1 MALTTKK
8 KRNYV
13 NNAEFL
19 AAMIKY
25 KKAVREAED
34 SGEELPRIPNYIGVC
49 LYDIANRLA
58 FRPNFINYTYR
69 DDMVADGLENAII
82 CINNF
87 DPEKSSN
94 PFAYFTQVIWFAFIR
109 RIHKEKK
116 QTYVR
121 HKVLENAMLTDTAFE
136 RGEQSDFDS
145 SSMKEL
151 SNDYMNDFVE
161 KYEATME
168 SKKKTVKKKKG
179 LEIFYDESPN
189 TPENLD

>member
-1 MALTTKK
+1 MTLAPKKK

-13 NNAEFL
+13 NNVEFL
-19 AAMIKY
+19 EAMIQY

-34 SGEELPRIPNYIGVC
+34 SGDEAPRIPNYIGEC
-49 LYDIANRLA
+49 LYQIANRLA
-58 FRPNFINYTYR
+58 YRPNFINYTFR
-69 DDMVADGLENAII
+69 DDMVADGLENAIM

-87 DPEKSSN
+87 DAEKSKN
-94 PFAYFTQVIWFAFIR
+94 PFAYFTRVIWFAFIR

-121 HKVLENAMLTDTAFE
+121 HKVMENSILSDTLFE
-136 RGEQSDFDS
+136 RGADSDFS
-145 SSMKEL
+145 SSSIREL

-168 SKKKTVKKKKG
+168 SKKRASPKKKG
-179 LEIFYDESPN
+179 LEKFYGEEDESSSDN
-189 TPENLD
+189 

>member
-8 KRNYV
+8 KKNYV

-19 AAMIKY
+19 AAMIVY

-34 SGEELPRIPNYIGVC
+34 SGEQLPRIPNYIGEC
-49 LYDIANRLA
+49 IYQIANRLA
-58 FRPNFINYTYR
+58 YKPNFINYTYR
-69 DDMVADGLENAII
+69 DDMVADGLENAIT

-94 PFAYFTQVIWFAFIR
+94 PFAYFTQVIYFAFIR

-121 HKVLENAMLTDTAFE
+121 HKVLENAMLTDTAFQH
-136 RGEQSDFDS
+136 GEQSDFNS

-151 SNDYMNDFVE
+151 TNDYMNDFVE

-168 SKKKTVKKKKG
+168 NKKKIVKKKKG
-179 LEIFYDESPN
+179 LEVFYDEASD
-189 TPENLD
+189 TQENLD